1 MVMEKAYDLK
11 VLVAKLKEKGMDIAE
26 DVAKV
31 ALIEILDWVVESAK
45 LSNNNYDDILVA
57 VMPLLKTAMLEQIDK
72 IDGKVG

>member
-1 MVMEKAYDLK
+1 MEKAYDLK
-11 VLVAKLKEKGMDIAE
+11 NLVARLKTKGLDVAE

-31 ALIEILDWVVESAK
+31 ALVEVLDWISESA
-45 LSNNNYDDILVA
+45 LVSSNNYDDLFIA

>member
-1 MVMEKAYDLK
+1 MEKAYDIK
-11 VLVAKLKEKGMDIAE
+11 NLVARLKTKGLDIAE

-31 ALIEILDWVVESAK
+31 ALVEVLDWISESAVV
-45 LSNNNYDDILVA
+45 SSNNYDDLFIA